1 MGAQHR
7 GMGTT
12 TNTPDS
18 GKVLILMA
26 ARLAAYAAAAL
37 TASLLTACSGSATQ
51 SAAPTAASSVSP
63 VATTSAVAVEPHDSS
78 DVMFAMHM
86 IPHHE
91 QAVEM
96 SDILLAKQGVDAR
109 VVDLATRIKVA
120 QAPEIEQMRG
130 WLAQWGA
137 PTGMPGH
144 DMGDMGDMMPGMGG
158 AGAMAGM
165 LSESDLTAL
174 RNAPGAE
181 AAKLYVSGMIGH
193 HQGAITMA
201 QNEID
206 NGKSP
211 AAVALAR
218 SIIDTQQREIDEMT
232 AILPSL

>member
-1 MGAQHR
+1 
-7 GMGTT
+7 
-12 TNTPDS
+12 
-18 GKVLILMA
+18 MA

-37 TASLLTACSGSATQ
+37 TASLLTACSGADTPT
-51 SAAPTAASSVSP
+51 AAPTVETSVSP
-63 VATTSAVAVEPHDSS
+63 VATTSAVAVEPHDSA

-96 SDILLAKQGVDAR
+96 SDIVLAKQGVDAR
-109 VVDLATRIKVA
+109 VVDLATRIKAA

-130 WLAQWGA
+130 WLAQWGV

-144 DMGDMGDMMPGMGG
+144 DMGDMGDMGGMMPGMGG
-158 AGAMAGM
+158 AGPMAGM
-165 LSESDLTAL
+165 LSESDLAAL
-174 RNAPGAE
+174 RDAPGAE
-181 AAKLYVSGMIGH
+181 AAKLYASGMIGH

-201 QNEID
+201 QDEID
-206 NGKSP
+206 NGESP

>member
-1 MGAQHR
+1 
-7 GMGTT
+7 
-12 TNTPDS
+12 
-18 GKVLILMA
+18 MA

-37 TASLLTACSGSATQ
+37 TASLLTACGGSATQ
-51 SAAPTAASSVSP
+51 TASPTAAWSVSP
-63 VATTSAVAVEPHDSS
+63 VATTSAVAVDPHDGS

-96 SDILLAKQGVDAR
+96 SDIVLAKQGVDAR
-109 VVDLATRIKVA
+109 VVDLATRIKAA

-130 WLAQWGA
+130 WLAQWGV
-137 PTGMPGH
+137 PTGMHGH
-144 DMGDMGDMMPGMGG
+144 DMGDMGDMGDMMPGMGG
-158 AGAMAGM
+158 AGPMAGM

-174 RNAPGAE
+174 RDAPGAE

-206 NGKSP
+206 NGK
-211 AAVALAR
+211 
-218 SIIDTQQREIDEMT
+218 
-232 AILPSL
+232 

>member
-1 MGAQHR
+1 
-7 GMGTT
+7 
-12 TNTPDS
+12 
-18 GKVLILMA
+18 MA
-26 ARLAAYAAAAL
+26 AQLAAFAAAAL
-37 TASLLTACSGSATQ
+37 TASLLTACGGPATQ
-51 SAAPTAASSVSP
+51 TAPPTAASSVSP
-63 VATTSAVAVEPHDSS
+63 VATTSAVAVEPHDNS

-91 QAVEM
+91 QAVAM

-109 VVDLATRIKVA
+109 VVDLATRINAA

-144 DMGDMGDMMPGMGG
+144 DMGDMGDMGDMMPGMGG
-158 AGAMAGM
+158 AGPMAGM
-165 LSESDLTAL
+165 LSESDLAAL
-174 RNAPGAE
+174 REAPGPE
-181 AAKLYVSGMIGH
+181 AAKLYVTGMIGH

-211 AAVALAR
+211 AELALAR